1 MTLLLRS
8 TDTETPEGGT
18 TEAPAPPEAHTCP
31 KCSAP
36 LEDGQDW
43 CLACGEAQ
51 PGGRR
56 VSLPGKRATATVLAL
71 TTVLVG
77 GAVAASYAALQD
89 GSETA
94 TPPAQLAQVPT
105 ASQTAP
111 APTAALPEAS

>member
-8 TDTETPEGGT
+8 TDTETKPESGQ
-18 TEAPAPPEAHTCP
+18 TEAPAPPEVRTCP

-43 CLACGEAQ
+43 CLNCGEAQ

-56 VSLPGKRATATVLAL
+56 MALPGKRATATVLAL

-89 GSETA
+89 GTEPA
-94 TPPAQLAQVPT
+94 GNPAQLP
-105 ASQTAP
+105 
-111 APTAALPEAS
+111 